1 MKLTLKEAMRSAED
15 GCLSDKEEITKVLQN
30 LLATPAGEFPTR
42 YMTDL
47 KEMLSC
53 GLEWVENVSNKE
65 FSKYTYLDLIC
76 LSYITAQTLIRN
88 EPEEQHCL
96 LILSEYIFLRF
107 LRRTASYCTW
117 TDLFYTVNLEE
128 LLNVLDELAGFP
140 HNSFGELI
148 ELTHRM
154 NDSTFRY
161 NITPKT
167 TVQGLI
173 EQTESVIRQYWRP
186 WDDIKIFT
194 ADVTVG
200 YEVIH
205 MLAFKCIK
213 NAFGSAFRKWE
224 KEAEKRAHR

>member
-15 GCLSDKEEITKVLQN
+15 GCLSDRKDITKVLMN
-30 LLATPAGEFPTR
+30 LLATPAKEFPRPVITK
-42 YMTDL
+42 L
-47 KEMLSC
+47 KDILTC
-53 GLEWVENVSNKE
+53 GLEWLDTVSFEE
-65 FSKYTYLDLIC
+65 FCEYTYLDLIC

-148 ELTHRM
+148 ELTHRI